1 MNQVD
6 KFKMKKSLLTER
18 FQQLAGIKPLY
29 EIEGLN
35 ENIQQYIDGEDDIS
49 DIRRGERY
57 KTIRIDF
64 NRKIKGRI
72 KDEVEEYI
80 YNKYG
85 HFFRL
90 GAKHP
95 RDIELDWRDDYEVEI
110 HIKRTSLSSDRF
122 TPPPA
127 PLNPTTIRLAK
138 DVRYYDTDGKLI
150 P

>member
-1 MNQVD
+1 
-6 KFKMKKSLLTER
+6 MKKSLLTER

-35 ENIQQYIDGEDDIS
+35 EDIQQYIDGEDDIS
-49 DIRRGERY
+49 DIRGRERY

-72 KDEVEEYI
+72 KGEVEEYI

-85 HFFRL
+85 YVFRL
-90 GAKHP
+90 GANQP
-95 RDIELDWRDDYEVEI
+95 RDIEVDWRDDYEVEI
-110 HIKRTSLSSDRF
+110 HIKRTNLSSDRF
-122 TPPPA
+122 IPSPA
-127 PLNPTTIRLAK
+127 PLNPTTIRLAR
-138 DVRYYDTDGKLI
+138 DARYYDTNGNLI